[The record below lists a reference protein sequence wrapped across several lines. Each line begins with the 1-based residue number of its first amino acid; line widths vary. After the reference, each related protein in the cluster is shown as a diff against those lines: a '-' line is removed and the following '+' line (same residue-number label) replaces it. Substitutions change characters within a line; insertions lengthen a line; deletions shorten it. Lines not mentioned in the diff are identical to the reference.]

1 MRSSGFG
8 IIKHIF
14 FLHFFLNFSTYANY
28 KTYFVLIFLGT
39 LNYQVTALGFV
50 CKILLG
56 TSITLDGDGGFRY
69 TLLFVISE
77 KKSEENLCKSAK
89 SALTEKMPMKKSSLF
104 RVFVN
109 QRHYIFKPATLQSL
123 WTAIQGVHWCIM
135 IDCGTFKTGRV

>member
-8 IIKHIF
+8 IIKRIF

-69 TLLFVISE
+69 TLLFVISKIKV
-77 KKSEENLCKSAK
+77 KKTNLLVYIKYHVERPAELNLISI
-89 SALTEKMPMKKSSLF
+89 SLF
-104 RVFVN
+104 E
-109 QRHYIFKPATLQSL
+109 SL
-123 WTAIQGVHWCIM
+123 EHDNSLNFFAGKFLLEMGEI
-135 IDCGTFKTGRV
+135 RYL

>member
-1 MRSSGFG
+1 MVFLSLLGVNTWSEPSEEEEKTVEVEW
-8 IIKHIF
+8 IWNYKTYF
-14 FLHFFLNFSTYANY
+14 FLHFSLNFSTYANY

-77 KKSEENLCKSAK
+77 KKSEENLCYRLDDCISF
-89 SALTEKMPMKKSSLF
+89 LC
-104 RVFVN
+104 R
-109 QRHYIFKPATLQSL
+109 RLQLASR
-123 WTAIQGVHWCIM
+123 G
-135 IDCGTFKTGRV
+135 